1 MFQQPQ
7 SAPPS
12 PLLKN
17 NSSHSLIHTPKDDD
31 EISDTSTIYNA
42 LEVAPS
48 HVEVIDEMGTFIF
61 SFIDIM

>member
-1 MFQQPQ
+1 MVPYGFPGL
-7 SAPPS
+7 PRMM
-12 PLLKN
+12 
-17 NSSHSLIHTPKDDD
+17 KDDD

-48 HVEVIDEMGTFIF
+48 HVEVIDELGTFIF